1 MRLFEDINYL
11 GPVYVDGRLNN
22 HITIHWFAPEVWII
36 QGGQTVRR
44 QFSLAFFLGNGSCF
58 RKSCAIFNK
67 GVIEMIMM
75 TLRSILVHMAYSRP
89 HSSVHVQ
96 ASTHGLQII
105 DLVNI
110 FIKRICKFHIHRFI
124 KCSYYARIGSPDFIQ
139 SQHAHVY
146 GLRWANGPIF
156 YM

>member
-89 HSSVHVQ
+89 HSSVHARLGIDTWPLDYRSCQ
-96 ASTHGLQII
+96 HLHQTNLQISHSSI
-105 DLVNI
+105 
-110 FIKRICKFHIHRFI
+110 
-124 KCSYYARIGSPDFIQ
+124 Y
-139 SQHAHVY
+139 
-146 GLRWANGPIF
+146 
-156 YM
+156 